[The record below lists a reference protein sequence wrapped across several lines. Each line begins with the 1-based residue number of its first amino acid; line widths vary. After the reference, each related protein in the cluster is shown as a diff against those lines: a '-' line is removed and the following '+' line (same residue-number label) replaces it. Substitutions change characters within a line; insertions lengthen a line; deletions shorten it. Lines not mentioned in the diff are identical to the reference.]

1 MVHLGLKHAVACS
14 VTVSC
19 SARILLHL
27 GQAVFVVEDKGVGH
41 AAGGP
46 AGLVAAKSR
55 SEAEWIAVIA
65 VAVAVGRGHGVF
77 VAAVAVGIRVAGV
90 TGQVAD
96 RIVGE
101 VLLQPAV
108 QPPVGQPVAVVVS
121 ESVDFVAFKAVDGGD
136 VALQIV
142 VVSQVQH
149 LVHDLGIFQGA
160 QSRAARQRRPL

>member
-27 GQAVFVVEDKGVGH
+27 CQPVFVVEGEGE
-41 AAGGP
+41 GRSSNGS
-46 AGLVAAKSR
+46 AGLVAV
-55 SEAEWIAVIA
+55 AVVA
-65 VAVAVGRGHGVF
+65 VAVAVGRGYGVF
-77 VAAVAVGIRVAGV
+77 VAAVAVRIRIAGV

-96 RIVGE
+96 RIVSE